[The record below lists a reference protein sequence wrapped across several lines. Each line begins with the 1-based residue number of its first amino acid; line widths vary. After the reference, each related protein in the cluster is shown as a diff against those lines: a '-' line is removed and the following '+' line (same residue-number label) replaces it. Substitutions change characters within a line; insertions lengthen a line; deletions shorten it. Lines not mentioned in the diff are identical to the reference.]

1 MTNGTNTNKVDI
13 DCFEIGRLCQKVD
26 AMEAALRKN
35 TERLNSLEK
44 QLERTKG
51 IGIGVVLG
59 IVGLSGATASIFTK
73 WLSG

>member
-1 MTNGTNTNKVDI
+1 MSEFSDL
-13 DCFEIGRLCQKVD
+13 EIGRLCEKVG

>member
-1 MTNGTNTNKVDI
+1 MSEISDL
-13 DCFEIGRLCQKVD
+13 EIGRLCEKVD

-35 TERLNSLEK
+35 TERLNSIEK

-59 IVGLSGATASIFTK
+59 IVGLSGATASILTK
-73 WLSG
+73 WLN

>member
-1 MTNGTNTNKVDI
+1 MSEISDI
-13 DCFEIGRLCQKVD
+13 EIGRLCEKVD

-59 IVGLSGATASIFTK
+59 IVGLSGATASILTK
-73 WLSG
+73 WRN

>member
-1 MTNGTNTNKVDI
+1 MSDI
-13 DCFEIGRLCQKVD
+13 SDIEIGRLCEKVD

-59 IVGLSGATASIFTK
+59 IVGLSGATASILTI
-73 WLSG
+73 WLN

>member
-1 MTNGTNTNKVDI
+1 MSEISDL
-13 DCFEIGRLCQKVD
+13 EIGRLCEKVD

-44 QLERTKG
+44 QIERTKG

-59 IVGLSGATASIFTK
+59 IVGLSGAPASLLTK
-73 WLSG
+73 WLNG

>member
-1 MTNGTNTNKVDI
+1 MSEISDI
-13 DCFEIGRLCQKVD
+13 VIGRLCEKVD

>member
-1 MTNGTNTNKVDI
+1 MSEISDL
-13 DCFEIGRLCQKVD
+13 EIGRLCEKVD

-44 QLERTKG
+44 QLERIKG

-59 IVGLSGATASIFTK
+59 IVGLSGATASILTK
-73 WLSG
+73 WLNG

>member
-1 MTNGTNTNKVDI
+1 MSEISDL
-13 DCFEIGRLCQKVD
+13 EIGRLCEKVD

-59 IVGLSGATASIFTK
+59 IV
-73 WLSG
+73 

>member
-1 MTNGTNTNKVDI
+1 MSEFSDL
-13 DCFEIGRLCQKVD
+13 EIGRLCEKVD

-51 IGIGVVLG
+51 IGIGGVLG

>member
-1 MTNGTNTNKVDI
+1 MSEISDI
-13 DCFEIGRLCQKVD
+13 EIGRLCEKVD

-44 QLERTKG
+44 QLERPKG

-59 IVGLSGATASIFTK
+59 IVGLSGATASILTK
-73 WLSG
+73 WLN

>member
-1 MTNGTNTNKVDI
+1 MSEISDI
-13 DCFEIGRLCQKVD
+13 EIGRLCQKVD

-59 IVGLSGATASIFTK
+59 IVGLSGATASILTK
-73 WLSG
+73 WLN

>member
-1 MTNGTNTNKVDI
+1 MSEISDI
-13 DCFEIGRLCQKVD
+13 EIGRLCEKVD

-59 IVGLSGATASIFTK
+59 IVGLSGATASILTK
-73 WLSG
+73 WLN

>member
-1 MTNGTNTNKVDI
+1 MSEISDI
-13 DCFEIGRLCQKVD
+13 EIGRLCEKVD

-59 IVGLSGATASIFTK
+59 IVGLSGATASILTK
-73 WLSG
+73 WLNG

>member
-1 MTNGTNTNKVDI
+1 MSEFSDL
-13 DCFEIGRLCQKVD
+13 EIGRLCEKVA

-59 IVGLSGATASIFTK
+59 IVGLSGATASILTK
-73 WLSG
+73 WLNG

>member
-1 MTNGTNTNKVDI
+1 MSEISDL
-13 DCFEIGRLCQKVD
+13 EIGRLCEKVD
-26 AMEAALRKN
+26 AMEAAVRKN

-59 IVGLSGATASIFTK
+59 IVGLSGATASILTK
-73 WLSG
+73 WLNG

>member
-1 MTNGTNTNKVDI
+1 MSDI
-13 DCFEIGRLCQKVD
+13 SDIEIGRLCEKVD

-59 IVGLSGATASIFTK
+59 IVGLSGATASILTK
-73 WLSG
+73 WLN

>member
-1 MTNGTNTNKVDI
+1 MSEISDL
-13 DCFEIGRLCQKVD
+13 EIGRLCEKVD

-59 IVGLSGATASIFTK
+59 IVGLSGATASILTK
-73 WLSG
+73 WLNG

>member
-1 MTNGTNTNKVDI
+1 MSEISDL
-13 DCFEIGRLCQKVD
+13 EIGRLCEKVD

-35 TERLNSLEK
+35 TERLTSLEK

-59 IVGLSGATASIFTK
+59 IVGLSGATASILTK
-73 WLSG
+73 WLN

>member
-1 MTNGTNTNKVDI
+1 MSEISDL
-13 DCFEIGRLCQKVD
+13 EIGRLCEKVD

-35 TERLNSLEK
+35 TERLYSLEK

-59 IVGLSGATASIFTK
+59 IVVLSGATASILTK
-73 WLSG
+73 WLN

>member
-1 MTNGTNTNKVDI
+1 MSEI
-13 DCFEIGRLCQKVD
+13 SELEIGRLCEKVD

-59 IVGLSGATASIFTK
+59 IVGLSGATASILTK
-73 WLSG
+73 WLN

>member
-1 MTNGTNTNKVDI
+1 MSEISDL
-13 DCFEIGRLCQKVD
+13 EIGRLCEKVD

-73 WLSG
+73 LLSG

>member
-1 MTNGTNTNKVDI
+1 MSEISDL
-13 DCFEIGRLCQKVD
+13 EIGRLCEKVD

-59 IVGLSGATASIFTK
+59 IVGLSGATASILTK
-73 WLSG
+73 WLN

>member
-1 MTNGTNTNKVDI
+1 MSEISDI
-13 DCFEIGRLCQKVD
+13 EIGRLCEKVD
-26 AMEAALRKN
+26 AMEEALRKN

-59 IVGLSGATASIFTK
+59 IVGLSGATASILTK
-73 WLSG
+73 WLN

>member
-1 MTNGTNTNKVDI
+1 MSEISDL
-13 DCFEIGRLCQKVD
+13 EIGRLCEKVD

-51 IGIGVVLG
+51 IGIGGGLG

>member
-1 MTNGTNTNKVDI
+1 MSEISDL
-13 DCFEIGRLCQKVD
+13 EIGRLCEKVD

-51 IGIGVVLG
+51 IGIGGVLG
-59 IVGLSGATASIFTK
+59 IVGLSGATASILTK
-73 WLSG
+73 WLN

>member
-1 MTNGTNTNKVDI
+1 MSDI
-13 DCFEIGRLCQKVD
+13 SDLEIGRLCEKVD

-59 IVGLSGATASIFTK
+59 IVGLSGATASILTK
-73 WLSG
+73 WLN

>member
-1 MTNGTNTNKVDI
+1 MSEFSDL
-13 DCFEIGRLCQKVD
+13 EIGRLCEKVD

-59 IVGLSGATASIFTK
+59 IIGLSGVTASMITK
-73 WLSG
+73 WLNG